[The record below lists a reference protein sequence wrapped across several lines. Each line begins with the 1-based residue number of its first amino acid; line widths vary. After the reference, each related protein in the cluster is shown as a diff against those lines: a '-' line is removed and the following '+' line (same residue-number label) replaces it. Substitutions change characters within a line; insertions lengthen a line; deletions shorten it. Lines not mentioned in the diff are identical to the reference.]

1 MAEHCGTSAPIS
13 IPLATCTKRRELG
26 TYTVECLATV
36 KNCFV
41 NVTPVVTWNLCG
53 KKTKKDVDYHVT
65 FSINIAY
72 ILYIIRIAYVVRI
85 IVLIGRQFC
94 AIFENAY
101 NIANNSIL
109 LQTLRKNLVVCYVS
123 WKMDKSEFL

>member
-26 TYTVECLATV
+26 TYIVECLATV

-41 NVTPVVTWNLCG
+41 NVTPVVTRNLV
-53 KKTKKDVDYHVT
+53 KKAEKDIDYVT

-72 ILYIIRIAYVVRI
+72 ILYIIY
-85 IVLIGRQFC
+85 
-94 AIFENAY
+94 
-101 NIANNSIL
+101 IL
-109 LQTLRKNLVVCYVS
+109 YMLL
-123 WKMDKSEFL
+123 E